1 MSDAVTMSAAGRA
14 AAALARTDQV
24 SVPLEPETHTGIRG
38 PELDVLTG
46 ELESLLAELEAAGED
61 GATVAAVAAR
71 LGRCRALRFVLDGD
85 PADRERALALLDQA
99 RTSPLLGPQE
109 QEAAYRGLVALTAF
123 RLVRLNRDTSVL
135 SEPHWNVDRLMRLME
150 LGTPLA
156 HGGPGIVEDTAL
168 LWRLLLERE
177 HHRMTPELRARAE
190 GLLAMTDAMTAGD
203 TGAFV
208 REARSVL
215 AGLTGGEI
223 PGSLGTLLTLLLGEL
238 EQSLARSPGPAEPAT
253 GGAGTAVATRG
264 AITEFLALA
273 EAMSPGLVGPGNMPG
288 LLAELT
294 GEHPGTGREDGRTPL
309 PSRMVGA
316 FLHAARAMY
325 SGDVTGF
332 REALRLVHEAWA
344 EGELDSDPNGSWL
357 TNIVP
362 VMLFGA
368 AMNGG
373 SLEDEDLALELFETQ
388 RWEGDPASTA
398 AANLR
403 VCGEAMRLTAR
414 LTSALDRGD
423 VGTVWDVIDALCE
436 LEVDEVYAAAEE
448 WTGLHIGM
456 ALGIAYLGIVV
467 LDSSGA
473 DRTAHLRAAVH
484 HMRRAVETAV
494 DMPVLRSLLDMT
506 WAPLLTLTAIAE
518 SDPSRIAEGVR
529 RARAALAGTEFV
541 GGLRPRTRGAIAAAL
556 DTLHIFTGDAG
567 ALDEAIG
574 ELTQGVADLP
584 DGMPGGAGLT
594 WDLAALYAKRARL
607 RAGGPGAD
615 EDLTAALGF
624 ARTSLRYSADDVLLQ
639 QGVGRGL
646 RIARAAADRGR
657 AAAFWAL
664 RAGRTEDAISCLE
677 AGRSLVL
684 GAAAVSAG
692 VADRLAALG
701 ESELAERWRAA
712 ADPAQDRGADR
723 SLWELSADVASGT
736 PGGRSGGS
744 PMEVLAGLG
753 AGSPGLPGD
762 VRRRSLELLR
772 GRGGA
777 ELEPVL
783 PSVDDLRA
791 GLRATDA
798 DALLYLVPGVDDPDG
813 AVLIVPREG
822 PAEALP
828 LPALTPAGRRPVAE
842 YLAAGADRQ
851 RLETTAEEEV
861 GGVVGA
867 VGKEERERAERRW
880 LRALDGMCAWA
891 GEVLGPALAHLGA
904 ADRADAGA
912 DVFAAPAG
920 AGADSGAGTAAG
932 GGTRPGAVRLVL
944 VPCGELG
951 VVPWQAALLGPPA
964 GSGSP
969 VGHGEPAGSGVSGCE
984 VPGSGVP
991 GTGEPVGH
999 GEPAGSGVP
1008 GPEAV
1013 GSGVPVGTG
1022 EPAGSRVSGPEGP
1035 GPEGVGS
1042 GVPGPEVV
1050 GPEVVGSGKPGS
1062 GVPVGTGERAGSG
1075 VSGPEGPGPGVVGSG
1090 APGPGEPAGSGK
1102 PGPGKPG
1109 PEVPAAGRPRPVRA
1123 CEVGVLTHAASGREF
1138 LRAAARRRM
1147 PLTGR
1152 PALVFHG
1159 GDDLEWAEEEID
1171 TLAAVLYRDAVVHR
1185 PHEDPA
1191 TPETV
1196 LALLGGRAAAPASLV
1211 HLACHGLAGTD
1222 PTRSALLLA
1231 DPDEADEPARTARLT
1246 LSTLLETPAEGDAFR
1261 SAGPLVVCGGC
1272 ETDLTTRDHDEAL
1285 TVTSVLVH
1293 RLAAD
1298 AIGSRWKVDDK
1309 RSELMMLV
1317 LHDALSR
1324 GLAPPDALRAAQRW
1338 MLTPPDERPPV
1349 PALSRISAGRLAE
1362 DFRDRPDTWAAFVH
1376 HGNPAPAAPAARQR
1390 EGEPV

>member
-1 MSDAVTMSAAGRA
+1 MSDAATVSAADRA

-24 SVPLEPETHTGIRG
+24 SVPLEPEKHTGIRG
-38 PELDVLTG
+38 PELDALIE
-46 ELESLLAELEAAGED
+46 ELESVLGELGDEGQ
-61 GATVAAVAAR
+61 GGAAVAAR
-71 LGRCRALRFVLDGD
+71 LGRCRALRFVLEGA
-85 PADRERALALLDQA
+85 PADRERALPLLDQA
-99 RTSPLLGPQE
+99 RTSAVLGAE
-109 QEAAYRGLVALTAF
+109 EREAAYRGLVALTGF
-123 RLVRLNRDTSVL
+123 RLVGLSRDPSL
-135 SEPHWNVDRLMRLME
+135 LAEPHWSVDRLMRLME
-150 LGTPLA
+150 VGTPLT

-168 LWRLLLERE
+168 LTRLLLERE
-177 HHRMTPELRARAE
+177 HPRMTPALRARAE
-190 GLLAMTDAMTAGD
+190 GLLALTHALLAGD
-203 TGAFV
+203 MGAFV
-208 REARSVL
+208 REARPVF
-215 AGLTGGEI
+215 AGLTDAEA
-223 PGSLGTLLTLLLGEL
+223 PASMVTLLTLMLGEL
-238 EQSLARSPGPAEPAT
+238 EDYLARSPGPAEAAT
-253 GGAGTAVATRG
+253 GGSDTAGATRS
-264 AITEFLALA
+264 ALTEFLALA
-273 EAMSPGLVGPGNMPG
+273 EAMAPGLVGPQNLPG

-294 GEHPGTGREDGRTPL
+294 GEHPGTDREDGRTPP

-316 FLHAARAMY
+316 FLHAARALY

-332 REALRLVHEAWA
+332 REALRLVHEAWTD
-344 EGELDSDPNGSWL
+344 GELDGIPNGAWL
-357 TNIVP
+357 TNVVP
-362 VMLFGA
+362 VLLIGA

-398 AANLR
+398 AASLR
-403 VCGEAMRLTAR
+403 LCGEAMRLTAR

-423 VGTVWDVIDALCE
+423 VKTVWDVIDALCE
-436 LEVDEVYAAAEE
+436 LELDETYAAAEE
-448 WTGLHIGM
+448 WTGIHIALG
-456 ALGIAYLGIVV
+456 LGIAYLGIVV
-467 LDSSGA
+467 LDASGA

-494 DMPVLRSLLDMT
+494 DMPILRCLLDMT

-529 RARAALAGTEFV
+529 RARAALATTGFS
-541 GGLRPRTRGAIAAAL
+541 GALKPRSHSAVALAL
-556 DTLHIFTGDAG
+556 DTLHTFTGDAG

-574 ELTQGVADLP
+574 ELTEGVAGLP
-584 DGMPGGAGLT
+584 DGLPGGAGLT
-594 WDLAALYAKRARL
+594 WDLAALHAKRARL
-607 RAGGPGAD
+607 RAGAPGTD
-615 EDLTAALGF
+615 EDLTAAVGL
-624 ARTSLRYSADDVLLQ
+624 ARTSLRHSADDVLLQ

-664 RAGRTEDAISCLE
+664 RAGRTEDAIACLE

-712 ADPAQDRGADR
+712 ADPAQDSGDDR
-723 SLWELSADVASGT
+723 SLWELSADMASGT

-744 PMEVLAGLG
+744 PMEVLAGAG
-753 AGSPGLPGD
+753 AGGPGLPGD

-772 GRGGA
+772 GRGGTD
-777 ELEPVL
+777 LEPVL
-783 PSVDDLRA
+783 PSADDLRA
-791 GLRATDA
+791 GLRATGA

-828 LPALTPAGRRPVAE
+828 LPALAPDGRRPVAE

-851 RLETTAEEEV
+851 RLEAPAHEEAAEE
-861 GGVVGA
+861 GHAAGA
-867 VGKEERERAERRW
+867 EERERAERRW

-891 GEVLGPALAHLGA
+891 GEVLGPALDRLGA
-904 ADRADAGA
+904 ADRTVTGTEVFAVPALADADA
-912 DVFAAPAG
+912 V
-920 AGADSGAGTAAG
+920 AGTGTGA
-932 GGTRPGAVRLVL
+932 GTRPGAVRIVL

-964 GSGSP
+964 GR
-969 VGHGEPAGSGVSGCE
+969 
-984 VPGSGVP
+984 
-991 GTGEPVGH
+991 
-999 GEPAGSGVP
+999 
-1008 GPEAV
+1008 EA
-1013 GSGVPVGTG
+1013 S
-1022 EPAGSRVSGPEGP
+1022 
-1035 GPEGVGS
+1035 
-1042 GVPGPEVV
+1042 
-1050 GPEVVGSGKPGS
+1050 GSGK
-1062 GVPVGTGERAGSG
+1062 
-1075 VSGPEGPGPGVVGSG
+1075 
-1090 APGPGEPAGSGK
+1090 
-1102 PGPGKPG
+1102 
-1109 PEVPAAGRPRPVRA
+1109 PRPVRA
-1123 CEVGVLTHAASGREF
+1123 CEIAVLTHAASGREF

-1196 LALLGGRAAAPASLV
+1196 LALLGGRATAPASLV
-1211 HLACHGLAGTD
+1211 HLACHGLAGPD

-1231 DPDEADEPARTARLT
+1231 DPDRADEPDRTAGLT

-1298 AIGSRWKVDDK
+1298 AIGSRWKVDDQ

-1317 LHDALSR
+1317 LHDALHR
-1324 GLAPPDALRAAQRW
+1324 GLAPPDALRAAQCW
-1338 MLTPPDERPPV
+1338 MLTPPEKRPAV
-1349 PALSRISAGRLAE
+1349 PALRRVSAGRLAE

-1376 HGNPAPAAPAARQR
+1376 HGNPAPAAPAVRQR

>member
-1 MSDAVTMSAAGRA
+1 MSDAGTVSAADRA

-24 SVPLEPETHTGIRG
+24 SVPLEPETYTGTRG
-38 PELDVLTG
+38 PELDALTG
-46 ELESLLAELEAAGED
+46 ELESLLAELEASGED
-61 GATVAAVAAR
+61 GATAAAVAAR
-71 LGRCRALRFVLDGD
+71 LGRCRALRFVLDGA
-85 PADRERALALLDQA
+85 PADRERALPLLDQA
-99 RTSPLLGPQE
+99 RTSPLLGPRE
-109 QEAAYRGLVALTAF
+109 REAAYRGLVALTGF
-123 RLVRLNRDTSVL
+123 RLVRLSRDTSVL
-135 SEPHWNVDRLMRLME
+135 ADPHWSVDRLMRLTE
-150 LGTPLA
+150 LGTPLT

-177 HHRMTPELRARAE
+177 HHRMPPELRARAE
-190 GLLAMTDAMTAGD
+190 GFLALSEALLAGD
-203 TGAFV
+203 TGALV
-208 REARSVL
+208 REARPLL
-215 AGLTGGEI
+215 AAMVGG
-223 PGSLGTLLTLLLGEL
+223 PAPASLGTLLNLMLGEL
-238 EQSLARSPGPAEPAT
+238 EQSLARSPDPAEPAA
-253 GGAGTAVATRG
+253 GGTDTAAATRDALTG
-264 AITEFLALA
+264 FLAMA
-273 EAMSPGLVGPGNMPG
+273 EAMSPGLVGPQNVPG

-309 PSRMVGA
+309 PSRMAGA

-325 SGDVTGF
+325 SGDMTGF
-332 REALRLVHEAWA
+332 REALRLVHDAWA
-344 EGELDSDPNGSWL
+344 EGELDSDPNGAWL
-357 TNIVP
+357 TNVVP
-362 VMLFGA
+362 VLLFGA

-403 VCGEAMRLTAR
+403 LCGETMRLTAR

-423 VGTVWDVIDALCE
+423 VKTVWDVIDALCE

-448 WTGLHIGM
+448 WTGIHIGL

-467 LDSSGA
+467 LDASGA

-484 HMRRAVETAV
+484 HMQRSVETAV
-494 DMPVLRSLLDMT
+494 DMPVLRTLLDMT

-529 RARAALAGTEFV
+529 RARAALTTTEFS
-541 GGLRPRTRGAIAAAL
+541 GALRPRSHGAIALAL
-556 DTLHIFTGDAG
+556 DTLHMFTGDAG
-567 ALDEAIG
+567 VLDEAIG
-574 ELTQGVADLP
+574 ELTQGLAGLP

-594 WDLAALYAKRARL
+594 WDLAALHAKRARL
-607 RAGGPGAD
+607 RAGAPGSD
-615 EDLTAALGF
+615 EDLTAAIEL
-624 ARTSLRYSADDVLLQ
+624 ARTSLRHSADDVLLQ

-664 RAGRTEDAISCLE
+664 RAGRTEDAIACLE

-712 ADPAQDRGADR
+712 ADPAQDRGDDR

-744 PMEVLAGLG
+744 PMELLAGLG

-772 GRGGA
+772 GRGGTD
-777 ELEPVL
+777 LEPVL
-783 PSVDDLRA
+783 PAVDDLRA
-791 GLRATDA
+791 GLRATGA

-813 AVLIVPREG
+813 AVLIVRREG
-822 PAEALP
+822 PAVALP
-828 LPALTPAGRRPVAE
+828 LPALTPDGRRPVAR

-851 RLETTAEEEV
+851 RLESVAGEETSEETSE
-861 GGVVGA
+861 
-867 VGKEERERAERRW
+867 EERERAERSW

-891 GEVLGPALAHLGA
+891 GEVLGPALDHLGA
-904 ADRADAGA
+904 ADRAVAGT
-912 DVFAAPAG
+912 DVFAGLAVVGAGACVVADTGAG
-920 AGADSGAGTAAG
+920 AGVETDATAVAG

-951 VVPWQAALLGPPA
+951 VVPWQAALLGRPA
-964 GSGSP
+964 GP
-969 VGHGEPAGSGVSGCE
+969 GETA
-984 VPGSGVP
+984 
-991 GTGEPVGH
+991 
-999 GEPAGSGVP
+999 
-1008 GPEAV
+1008 
-1013 GSGVPVGTG
+1013 
-1022 EPAGSRVSGPEGP
+1022 GP
-1035 GPEGVGS
+1035 GAP
-1042 GVPGPEVV
+1042 
-1050 GPEVVGSGKPGS
+1050 
-1062 GVPVGTGERAGSG
+1062 
-1075 VSGPEGPGPGVVGSG
+1075 GSG
-1090 APGPGEPAGSGK
+1090 APS
-1102 PGPGKPG
+1102 
-1109 PEVPAAGRPRPVRA
+1109 PEVPSPEAPGPRVPRPVRA
-1123 CEVGVLTHAASGREF
+1123 CEVAVLTHAASGREF
-1138 LRAAARRRM
+1138 LRAAGRRRM
-1147 PLTGR
+1147 PLAGR

-1171 TLAAVLYRDAVVHR
+1171 ILAAVLYRDAVVHR

-1196 LALLGGRAAAPASLV
+1196 LALLGGRATAPASLV

-1231 DPDEADEPARTARLT
+1231 DPDEADEPARTAGLT

-1317 LHDALSR
+1317 LHDALGR
-1324 GLAPPDALRAAQRW
+1324 GLAPPDALRAAQCW
-1338 MLTPPDERPPV
+1338 MLAPPDERPPV
-1349 PALSRISAGRLAE
+1349 PALSRFSAGRLAE